1 MITMKFHNL
10 LQTTAVRLAL
20 RYVALYALVLG
31 LGLGALM
38 LTSVWLTDEQRGE
51 HLEQDYTALLREID
65 NGNAAA
71 AVSRRLE
78 GALAAGRF
86 YLLVAPNGEKLAG
99 NLLRWPPEPNIP
111 LDGEVHK
118 LWLDEDAFPTGLFQ
132 GEPHL
137 QVIATALPGGK
148 RLLLADGAEQSGGLR
163 EIIDYLLEVL
173 SAAIVL
179 SLLLGVMLGRAI
191 LRRMDTISRA
201 AADIMAGD
209 LSRRV
214 PLSARAD
221 EFDVLA
227 GRLNAML
234 DRIQQLIRGIRD
246 VTDNIAHDLRSPLSR
261 LRNRLEVTL
270 LEPRDG
276 DEYREALQHGIE
288 DADSLIKTF
297 NALLSIAQAEAGNH
311 RSEWVPVDLSELARD
326 LAELYEPAAEERQ
339 QRVELIATGPA
350 VITGSR
356 DLLTQALSNL
366 LENAIKHTP
375 ADGTI
380 RIEVACLEKMI
391 ELRVSDTGPGIP
403 ESERER
409 VLERFVRLQNSRNTP
424 GNGLGLSLVRAVAIL
439 HNAQLQLG
447 DAQPGLLVTLRFP
460 RVQSN

>member
-1 MITMKFHNL
+1 MTTLKSHNL

-31 LGLGALM
+31 LALGVLM
-38 LTSVWLTDEQRGE
+38 LASFWLADEQRSE
-51 HLEQDYTALLREID
+51 QLQQDYAALLRESD
-65 NGNAAA
+65 SVA
-71 AVSRRLE
+71 AVNRRLE

-86 YLLVAPNGEKLAG
+86 YLLVTPDGEKRAG
-99 NLLRWPPEPNIP
+99 NLLRWPPEPEIP
-111 LDGEVHK
+111 LDGEVHR
-118 LWLDEDAFPTGLFQ
+118 LWLDEDAFPAGLYQ
-132 GEPHL
+132 DEPHL
-137 QVIATALPGGK
+137 QVIAIALPDGN
-148 RLLLADGAEQSGGLR
+148 RLLLADGAEQIGGLH
-163 EIIDYLLEVL
+163 EIIEYMLEVL
-173 SAAIVL
+173 SAAVVL
-179 SLLLGVMLGRAI
+179 SLLMGVILGRSI

-201 AADIMAGD
+201 AAAIMAGD

-214 PLSARAD
+214 PLSPRAD

-227 GRLNAML
+227 SRLNAML

-276 DEYREALQHGIE
+276 EEYRQALLHGIE

-311 RSEWVPVDLSELARD
+311 RSEWMPVDLNQLVHD
-326 LAELYEPAAEERQ
+326 LAELYEPSAEESRQ
-339 QRVELIATGPA
+339 HIELIATCHA
-350 VITGSR
+350 HITGSR
-356 DLLTQALSNL
+356 DLLAQAIGNL

-375 ADGTI
+375 VDGTI
-380 RIEVACLEKMI
+380 RIELVSSEEAI
-391 ELRVSDTGPGIP
+391 ELKVSDTGPGIP
-403 ESERER
+403 ETEREH

-439 HNAQLQLG
+439 HHAQLQLG
-447 DAQPGLLVTLRFP
+447 DAQPGLSVSLRFP
-460 RVQSN
+460 ANRK

>member
-1 MITMKFHNL
+1 MKLHRL

-38 LTSVWLTDEQRGE
+38 LTSIWLTDEQRGE
-51 HLEQDYTALLREID
+51 HLEQDYAALLREIE
-65 NGNAAA
+65 NGSAAA
-71 AVSRRLE
+71 AVTQRLE

-86 YLLVAPNGEKLAG
+86 YLLVTPGGEKLAG
-99 NLLRWPPEPNIP
+99 NLLRWPPEPEIP

-118 LWLDEDAFPTGLFQ
+118 LWLDEDAFPAGLYQ

-137 QVIATALPGGK
+137 QVIATALPGGN
-148 RLLLADGAEQSGGLR
+148 RLLLADGAEQTGGLR

-173 SAAIVL
+173 SAAIEL
-179 SLLLGVMLGRAI
+179 SLLMGVMLGRAI

-209 LSRRV
+209 LARRV

-276 DEYREALQHGIE
+276 EEYRQALQHGIE

-297 NALLSIAQAEAGNH
+297 NTLL
-311 RSEWVPVDLSELARD
+311 P
-326 LAELYEPAAEERQ
+326 
-339 QRVELIATGPA
+339 
-350 VITGSR
+350 
-356 DLLTQALSNL
+356 LL
-366 LENAIKHTP
+366 
-375 ADGTI
+375 
-380 RIEVACLEKMI
+380 RRRFIEF
-391 ELRVSDTGPGIP
+391 G
-403 ESERER
+403 
-409 VLERFVRLQNSRNTP
+409 
-424 GNGLGLSLVRAVAIL
+424 
-439 HNAQLQLG
+439 
-447 DAQPGLLVTLRFP
+447 
-460 RVQSN
+460 

>member
-1 MITMKFHNL
+1 MKLHRL

-51 HLEQDYTALLREID
+51 HLEQDYAALLREIE

-71 AVSRRLE
+71 AVTQRLE

-86 YLLVAPNGEKLAG
+86 YLLVTPGGEKLAG
-99 NLLRWPPEPNIP
+99 NLLRWPPEPEIP

-118 LWLDEDAFPTGLFQ
+118 LWLDEDAFPAGRYQ

-137 QVIATALPGGK
+137 QVIATALPGGN
-148 RLLLADGAEQSGGLR
+148 RLLLADGAEQTGGLR

-173 SAAIVL
+173 SAAIML
-179 SLLLGVMLGRAI
+179 SLLMGVMLGRAI
-191 LRRMDTISRA
+191 LGRMDTISRA

-234 DRIQQLIRGIRD
+234 DRIQQLIHGIRD

-261 LRNRLEVTL
+261 LRNRMEVTL

-276 DEYREALQHGIE
+276 DEYRQALQHGIE

-339 QRVELIATGPA
+339 QRVEFIAADHA

-356 DLLTQALSNL
+356 DLLAQALGNL

-380 RIEVACLEKMI
+380 RIELKSSEQAV

-439 HNAQLQLG
+439 YNAQLRLD
-447 DAQPGLLVTLRFP
+447 DALPGLVVSLRFP
-460 RVQSN
+460 RAEK

>member
-1 MITMKFHNL
+1 MKLNRL

-20 RYVALYALVLG
+20 RYVSLYTLVLG

-38 LTSVWLTDEQRGE
+38 LSSVWLSDEQRGE
-51 HLEQDYTALLREID
+51 RLEQDYATLLSES
-65 NGNAAA
+65 GLSESGS
-71 AVSRRLE
+71 AVAVNRLLD
-78 GALAAGRF
+78 GALEEGRF
-86 YLLVAPNGEKLAG
+86 YLLIGPGGEKLAG
-99 NLLRWPPEPNIP
+99 NLLLWPPEPEIP
-111 LDGEVHK
+111 LDGKIHK
-118 LWLDEDAFPTGLFQ
+118 LWLDEDAFPAGLYQ

-137 QVIATALPGGK
+137 QVIATDLPGGN
-148 RLLLADGAEQSGGLR
+148 RLLLADGAEQTGGLR

-173 SAAIVL
+173 SAAVVL
-179 SLLLGVMLGRAI
+179 SLLMGVILGRAI
-191 LRRMDTISRA
+191 LGRMDTISRA

-214 PLSARAD
+214 PVSTRAD

-234 DRIQQLIRGIRD
+234 DRIQQLIHGIRE

-261 LRNRLEVTL
+261 LRNRMEVTL

-276 DEYREALQHGIE
+276 AEYRQALQHGIE
-288 DADSLIKTF
+288 DVDSLIKTF

-311 RSEWVPVDLSELARD
+311 RSDWAPVDLSQLARD
-326 LAELYEPAAEERQ
+326 LTELYEPAAEERQ
-339 QRVELIATGPA
+339 QRVEFIAADNA
-350 VITGSR
+350 VITGSH
-356 DLLTQALSNL
+356 DLLAQALGNL

-375 ADGTI
+375 ANGTI
-380 RIEVACLEKMI
+380 RIELVYSENAV
-391 ELRVSDTGPGIP
+391 ELRVSDTGAGIP

-439 HNAQLQLG
+439 HNAKLQLG
-447 DAQPGLLVTLRFP
+447 DAQPGLVVRLRFP
-460 RVQSN
+460 RAESK

>member
-1 MITMKFHNL
+1 MKFHHL

-20 RYVALYALVLG
+20 RYVALYTLVLG

-38 LTSVWLTDEQRGE
+38 LTSLWLTDEQRGE
-51 HLEQDYTALLREID
+51 HLQQDYAALLRES
-65 NGNAAA
+65 GSAA
-71 AVSRRLE
+71 AVNRRLE

-86 YLLVAPNGEKLAG
+86 YLLVTPNGEKLAG
-99 NLLRWPPEPNIP
+99 NLLRWPPEPDIP

-118 LWLDEDAFPTGLFQ
+118 LWLDEDAFPAGLYQ

-137 QVIATALPGGK
+137 QVIATALPGGN
-148 RLLLADGAEQSGGLR
+148 RLLLADGAEQTGGLR

-209 LSRRV
+209 LARRV
-214 PLSARAD
+214 PLSSRAD

-276 DEYREALQHGIE
+276 EEYRQALQHGIE

-339 QRVELIATGPA
+339 QRVEFIAAGHA

-356 DLLTQALSNL
+356 DLLAQALGNL

-380 RIEVACLEKMI
+380 RIEVTCLEKMI

-409 VLERFVRLQNSRNTP
+409 VLERFVCLQNSRNTP
-424 GNGLGLSLVRAVAIL
+424 GNGLGLSLVRAVVNL
-439 HNAQLQLG
+439 HNAHLQLG
-447 DAQPGLLVTLRFP
+447 DAQPGLVVSLRFP
-460 RVQSN
+460 RTEK